1 MSPGDKRLERF
12 SSTKTAVG
20 AVLTKLQ
27 GNQKG
32 QHIEPPD
39 YSISENAIFTT
50 DDV

>member
-12 SSTKTAVG
+12 RSTKTVVG
-20 AVLTKLQ
+20 AALSKLQ

-39 YSISENAIFTT
+39 YSISENALFTT

>member
-12 SSTKTAVG
+12 RSTKTIVG
-20 AVLTKLQ
+20 DALTKLQ

-39 YSISENAIFTT
+39 YSISENAFFTT